1 MKKRRRYVVQRKRE
15 VVRVLSR
22 SFAYFPRFFQ
32 SKKRLIAT
40 KSPIMAMS
48 FALDH
53 DYCSVAPSDQDFN
66 SDTPSTDTCTD
77 ETRPK
82 AKRKEVLCPRVD
94 PDMESLPVVESVN
107 LDVRSSSLS
116 PAHSM
121 DSGVDAG
128 VEDFLADF
136 ATSWGDEDFGL
147 NEEDIKDLEALL
159 EISENSEHSDVAET
173 RRITKPNVQSCK
185 KQQISEEEDKA
196 IAERNKKNA
205 IAARENRQKKKKYV
219 EGLENDVAELKE
231 ENKTLKSRNESMT
244 TMIKKLSDEVKYLRS
259 VLANES
265 TISLLLKSVAST
277 PGISLSSSLT
287 QSSGSEGSGKE
298 NVKEGERQ
306 YVTRSKKRRS
316 EDEASP
322 SKRTRSS
329 SSGGVCLHVN
339 NGKVSLELCAKCERK
354 ATQSGFL

>member
-1 MKKRRRYVVQRKRE
+1 
-15 VVRVLSR
+15 
-22 SFAYFPRFFQ
+22 
-32 SKKRLIAT
+32 
-40 KSPIMAMS
+40 MAMS

-53 DYCSVAPSDQDFN
+53 DYCSVAPSDQD
-66 SDTPSTDTCTD
+66 SKTDTPSTDTGA
-77 ETRPK
+77 TRPK
-82 AKRKEVLCPRVD
+82 AKRKEVQCPRVD
-94 PDMESLPVVESVN
+94 PDMEPLPVVESVN
-107 LDVRSSSLS
+107 LDARSSSLS

-136 ATSWGDEDFGL
+136 ATSWVDEDFGL
-147 NEEDIKDLEALL
+147 NEQDIKDLEALL
-159 EISENSEHSDVAET
+159 EISENIQANELASNNCENSGVDET
-173 RRITKPNVQSCK
+173 RRITKPNVQCGK
-185 KQQISEEEDKA
+185 KQQMSEEDDKA
-196 IAERNKKNA
+196 TAERNKRNA

-219 EGLENDVAELKE
+219 EGLENDVAQLKE
-231 ENKTLKSRNESMT
+231 ENRTLKTRNESMT
-244 TMIKKLSDEVKYLRS
+244 IVIRKLSDEVKYLRS

-277 PGISLSSSLT
+277 PGISLSSSLM
-287 QSSGSEGSGKE
+287 QSSGSEGNEKE
-298 NVKEGERQ
+298 NVEEERQ

-316 EDEASP
+316 DNEATP

>member
-1 MKKRRRYVVQRKRE
+1 MSY
-15 VVRVLSR
+15 L
-22 SFAYFPRFFQ
+22 PFFSCLKQ
-32 SKKRLIAT
+32 ANT
-40 KSPIMAMS
+40 TESPMMAMS

-53 DYCSVAPSDQDFN
+53 DYCSVAPSDKDSQADM
-66 SDTPSTDTCTD
+66 PSTDSD
-77 ETRPK
+77 ATRPK

-94 PDMESLPVVESVN
+94 PDMESLPVVESGN
-107 LDVRSSSLS
+107 LDARSSSLS

-128 VEDFLADF
+128 EEDFLADF
-136 ATSWGDEDFGL
+136 ATSWVDEDFGL
-147 NEEDIKDLEALL
+147 NEQDIKDLEALL
-159 EISENSEHSDVAET
+159 QISENIPANELPTNNSENSSVAET
-173 RRITKPNVQSCK
+173 RRVTKPNVPCGK
-185 KQQISEEEDKA
+185 KQQITDEDA
-196 IAERNKKNA
+196 IAERNKRNA

-231 ENKTLKSRNESMT
+231 ENKTLKTRNESMT
-244 TMIKKLSDEVKYLRS
+244 TMIRKLSDEVKYLRS

-265 TISLLLKSVAST
+265 TISLLLKSVVST
-277 PGISLSSSLT
+277 PGISLSSSLM
-287 QSSGSEGSGKE
+287 QSSGSEANENKE
-298 NVKEGERQ
+298 EEERQ

-316 EDEASP
+316 DDSMEEASS

-354 ATQSGFL
+354 AKQNGFL

>member
-1 MKKRRRYVVQRKRE
+1 
-15 VVRVLSR
+15 
-22 SFAYFPRFFQ
+22 
-32 SKKRLIAT
+32 
-40 KSPIMAMS
+40 MAMS

-53 DYCSVAPSDQDFN
+53 DYCSVAPSDKD
-66 SDTPSTDTCTD
+66 SDA
-77 ETRPK
+77 TRPK

-94 PDMESLPVVESVN
+94 PDMESLPVVESAN
-107 LDVRSSSLS
+107 LDARSSSLS

-136 ATSWGDEDFGL
+136 ATSWADEDFGL
-147 NEEDIKDLEALL
+147 NEQDIKDLEALL
-159 EISENSEHSDVAET
+159 EISENIQANELPTNNSENSGVADP
-173 RRITKPNVQSCK
+173 RRIIKPNVPCGK
-185 KQQISEEEDKA
+185 KQQITDEDA
-196 IAERNKKNA
+196 IAERNKRNA

-231 ENKTLKSRNESMT
+231 ENKTLKTRNESMT
-244 TMIKKLSDEVKYLRS
+244 SMIRKLSDEVKYLRS

-265 TISLLLKSVAST
+265 TISLLLKSVVST
-277 PGISLSSSLT
+277 PGISLSSSLM
-287 QSSGSEGSGKE
+287 QSSGSEENENENKE
-298 NVKEGERQ
+298 EERQ

-316 EDEASP
+316 DDSTEEATS

-329 SSGGVCLHVN
+329 PSGGVCLHVN

-354 ATQSGFL
+354 AKQSGFL

>member
-1 MKKRRRYVVQRKRE
+1 
-15 VVRVLSR
+15 
-22 SFAYFPRFFQ
+22 
-32 SKKRLIAT
+32 
-40 KSPIMAMS
+40 MAMS

-53 DYCSVAPSDQDFN
+53 DYCSVAPSDKDSQADM
-66 SDTPSTDTCTD
+66 PSTHSDA
-77 ETRPK
+77 TRPR

-94 PDMESLPVVESVN
+94 PDMESLPVVESAN
-107 LDVRSSSLS
+107 LDARSSSLS

-136 ATSWGDEDFGL
+136 ATSWVDEDFGL
-147 NEEDIKDLEALL
+147 NEQDIKDLEALL
-159 EISENSEHSDVAET
+159 EISENIQANELPTNKSEHSSVAET
-173 RRITKPNVQSCK
+173 RRITKPSVPCGK
-185 KQQISEEEDKA
+185 KQQITDEDA

-231 ENKTLKSRNESMT
+231 ENKTLKTRNESMT
-244 TMIKKLSDEVKYLRS
+244 SMIRKLSDEVKYLRS

-265 TISLLLKSVAST
+265 TISLLLKSVVST
-277 PGISLSSSLT
+277 PGISLSSSLM
-287 QSSGSEGSGKE
+287 QSSGSEENENENKE
-298 NVKEGERQ
+298 EERQ

-316 EDEASP
+316 DDSTEEATS

-329 SSGGVCLHVN
+329 PAGGVCLHVN

-354 ATQSGFL
+354 AKQSGFL

>member
-1 MKKRRRYVVQRKRE
+1 
-15 VVRVLSR
+15 
-22 SFAYFPRFFQ
+22 
-32 SKKRLIAT
+32 
-40 KSPIMAMS
+40 MAMS

-53 DYCSVAPSDQDFN
+53 DYCSAAPSDQD
-66 SDTPSTDTCTD
+66 SKTDTLSTDRD
-77 ETRPK
+77 ATRPE

-94 PDMESLPVVESVN
+94 PDMEPLPVVESVN
-107 LDVRSSSLS
+107 LDARSSSLS

-136 ATSWGDEDFGL
+136 ATSWVDEDFGL
-147 NEEDIKDLEALL
+147 NEQDIKDLEALL
-159 EISENSEHSDVAET
+159 EISENIQANELTSNNCENSGVAET
-173 RRITKPNVQSCK
+173 RRITNPNVQCGK
-185 KQQISEEEDKA
+185 KQQISEEDDKA
-196 IAERNKKNA
+196 IAERNKRNA

-219 EGLENDVAELKE
+219 EGLENNVAQLKE
-231 ENKTLKSRNESMT
+231 ENKTLKTRNEGMT
-244 TMIKKLSDEVKYLRS
+244 TMIRKLSDEVKYLRS

-265 TISLLLKSVAST
+265 TISLLLKSVTST
-277 PGISLSSSLT
+277 PGISLSSSLM
-287 QSSGSEGSGKE
+287 QSSGSEGNENE
-298 NVKEGERQ
+298 NVREEERQ

-316 EDEASP
+316 DDEATP

-329 SSGGVCLHVN
+329 SSGGVCLHVK

>member
-1 MKKRRRYVVQRKRE
+1 
-15 VVRVLSR
+15 
-22 SFAYFPRFFQ
+22 
-32 SKKRLIAT
+32 
-40 KSPIMAMS
+40 MAMS

-53 DYCSVAPSDQDFN
+53 DYCSVAPSDQDLN
-66 SDTPSTDTCTD
+66 SDTPSTDTD

-136 ATSWGDEDFGL
+136 GTSWGDEDFGL

-159 EISENSEHSDVAET
+159 EISENIQANELPTNNSENSDVAET
-173 RRITKPNVQSCK
+173 RRITKPNVQSGK

-244 TMIKKLSDEVKYLRS
+244 TMIRKLSDEVKYLRS

-277 PGISLSSSLT
+277 PGISLSSSLM
-287 QSSGSEGSGKE
+287 QSSGSEENEKE
-298 NVKEGERQ
+298 NVKGGERQ